1 MAENNM
7 ILCQFTPK
15 PNPLAVGENG
25 EVCLQIQE
33 AGAEKKNVRELLLT
47 VPCGKGADSIF
58 QSVSG
63 TVIHA
68 DEPERWECG
77 REMMLEDGNADTPA
91 YCYIRSNREAGD
103 SMESPAAFH
112 ITGKVSAE
120 PGNVLVSVIVTFMDG
135 TTENSSAYISK
146 GDGELYLENFLAR
159 SKDKAEVPTAVFGKK
174 EPIYLSWNS
183 NGDFFRLYASGASKP
198 LAETTDTT
206 FVVESG
212 AEEDTTYILQ
222 ATKPSA
228 SSVCLYR
235 TLTIHI
241 QDPSLESLEIRKQLK
256 TDNAVLTVLGE
267 PSVVP
272 LRNVGRYFDWM
283 VMPETDGYLVG
294 NLEFQFGVEGYGT
307 LAVSE
312 CSAVQEQCYEVSGMA
327 FQGKVLRSGKDSAWD
342 LSKKA
347 SLCVPV
353 RKGIMVSV
361 SLSIFYISEGG
372 KYDLDIRFI
381 PIGKGKAVEFS

>member
-1 MAENNM
+1 MAENNT
-7 ILCQFTPK
+7 ITCLFTPK
-15 PNPLAVGENG
+15 PNPLAVGESG
-25 EVCLQIQE
+25 EVCLQLQK
-33 AGAEKKNVRELLLT
+33 AGAEKKNVKELLLS
-47 VPCGKGADSIF
+47 VPCGKGADSVF

-63 TVIHA
+63 TVIQA
-68 DEPERWECG
+68 EEPERWESG
-77 REMMLEDGNADTPA
+77 RERIQEERSADVPA
-91 YCYIRSNREAGD
+91 YFHIRSNKETGD
-103 SMESPAAFH
+103 SMESPASFH
-112 ITGKVSAE
+112 ITGKVAAE
-120 PGNVLVSVIVTFMDG
+120 PGNALIGITVTFMDG
-135 TTENSSAYISK
+135 TTESSNAYISK

-159 SKDKAEVPTAVFGKK
+159 SKDKPEVPTAVFGKK

-183 NGDFFRLYASGASKP
+183 NGDFFRLYASGEAKP

-206 FVVESG
+206 FVVEAG

-241 QDPSLESLEIRKQLK
+241 RDASLDSLEIRKQLK
-256 TDNAVLTVLGE
+256 TDNAELTVLGE

-272 LRNVGRYFDWM
+272 LRNAKQYFDWM
-283 VMPETDGYLVG
+283 LMPETDGYIVG
-294 NLEFQFGVEGYGT
+294 NLGFQPGVEGSASLT
-307 LAVSE
+307 VNE
-312 CSAVQEQCYEVSGMA
+312 CTAVQEQCYEVSDMA
-327 FQGKVLRSGKDSAWD
+327 FQGKISWTGMDEKYNF
-342 LSKKA
+342 SKKS

-361 SLSIFYISEGG
+361 SLRIFYISESG

-381 PIGKGKAVEFS
+381 PIGKGTAVEFK